1 MWGNLFFLQRLEG
14 PDGTIGRENI
24 VRMLTVNE
32 ALKRTTLKRI
42 QLAIEMNDAL
52 IVGKHSTVV
61 LLSSKPLHCL
71 DFGFLEMKKKHFYK
85 DFYFLDALASLD
97 FRLSVSQWL
106 IFFTAS
112 ASTGLSDLFL
122 VIVHKLCL
130 ISDICLNST
139 LLVCRRV
146 VQCGW
151 K

>member
-1 MWGNLFFLQRLEG
+1 MQRLEG

-32 ALKRTTLKRI
+32 AMKRTTLKRI

-97 FRLSVSQWL
+97 FKLSVSQ
-106 IFFTAS
+106 
-112 ASTGLSDLFL
+112 
-122 VIVHKLCL
+122 
-130 ISDICLNST
+130 
-139 LLVCRRV
+139 
-146 VQCGW
+146 
-151 K
+151 